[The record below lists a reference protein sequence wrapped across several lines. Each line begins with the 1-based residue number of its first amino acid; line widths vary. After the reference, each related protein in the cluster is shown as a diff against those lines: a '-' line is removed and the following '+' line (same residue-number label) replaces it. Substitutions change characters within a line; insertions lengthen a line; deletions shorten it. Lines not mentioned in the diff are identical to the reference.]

1 METEKSSP
9 KPRRSFIESFRL
21 GMTRPISAETW
32 TRVDAMEA
40 EPDEDTN
47 ESMVI
52 VRGAASSEP
61 PA

>member
-1 METEKSSP
+1 
-9 KPRRSFIESFRL
+9 
-21 GMTRPISAETW
+21 MTRPISAETW